1 VAEANRGPTQA
12 VFGKPEGMLNGLIT
26 SDKSCWT
33 RPGQL
38 RLAWWRRGH
47 FKCPCHQST
56 YNRYGQIIS
65 GPAPRPMSQFPERI
79 ENGKIVVDTGPDRAI
94 IRSVARFSDATPT

>member
-1 VAEANRGPTQA
+1 MAEANRGPTQA

-56 YNRYGQIIS
+56 FDVLRWAQPVF
-65 GPAPRPMSQFPERI
+65 GPAAVSLPQLPLVIDGAGFL
-79 ENGKIVVDTGPDRAI
+79 RA
-94 IRSVARFSDATPT
+94 SGDFSDPVGPAWWTRG